1 MSKNSKNYTFS
12 LPVEL
17 MDKVKTYS
25 EILESSSINGMVREA
40 VEQYVIKLDKAW
52 LGLQMQ
58 KAASDPIFIE
68 DLNACIKD
76 FEIADYEAMPEP
88 TRK

>member
-1 MSKNSKNYTFS
+1 MAKNSKNYTFS

-25 EILESSSINGMVREA
+25 EIHESPSINGMVREA
-40 VEQYVIKLDKAW
+40 VEQYVIKLDKAL
-52 LGLQMQ
+52 LGQQMQ
-58 KAASDPIFIE
+58 KAASDPQFME
-68 DLNACIKD
+68 DLNACMKD
-76 FEIADYEAMPEP
+76 FKIADNEALPEP

>member
-1 MSKNSKNYTFS
+1 MAKNSKNFTFS

-25 EILESSSINGMVREA
+25 EIHESSSINSMVREA
-40 VEQYVIKLDKAW
+40 VEQYVVKLDKAW
-52 LGLQMQ
+52 LGSQMQ
-58 KAASDPIFIE
+58 KAASDPQFME
-68 DLNACIKD
+68 DLNACMKD
-76 FEIADYEAMPEP
+76 FKIADNEALPEP